1 MIIRRKVFSRLMD
14 ENNDEKL
21 FCVNE
26 TELCYEER
34 EFSEEE
40 NDEDED
46 KVYLEDVNSHRGL
59 GRSAILGG
67 YGGAVGGYAGK
78 KYAEKLDREGKSDR
92 EIMRESTKRAR
103 RVGAGIAGVGGLAVG
118 LGSKMGAKAVPLAVA
133 NAAVG
138 GVAAHLGAK
147 KNAKTRMEKR
157 AKVERDKKKK
167 ENN

>member
-1 MIIRRKVFSRLMD
+1 MD
-14 ENNDEKL
+14 ENNEEKL

-40 NDEDED
+40 NDED

-67 YGGAVGGYAGK
+67 WGGAIGGYAGK
-78 KYAEKLDREGKSDR
+78 KHAEKLDRDGKSDK

-133 NAAVG
+133 NAALG
-138 GVAAHLGAK
+138 GVGAHLGAK

-157 AKVERDKKKK
+157 AKAERDKK
-167 ENN
+167 